1 MCTTKPTGGTTLNS
15 NNFTQQYINGQWKNG
30 SSEKNVEN
38 VNPYTNETIAT
49 IPSANEED
57 LNEAYQA
64 AEAAQ
69 TDWMQLT
76 PRQKQGYF
84 DELLN
89 VVTERKDEIVDWLVK
104 EAGSTLVKAEVEY
117 AAAVAIIRESSSF
130 PTRMKGEILPSNTPG
145 KENRVYRSPKG
156 VIGVIGPWNFPFHL
170 AMRSIAPAIATGN
183 TVVVKPA
190 SDAPVTSGLL
200 IADIFEEAGFP
211 NGVMNVVV
219 GRGSEIGDAFVTHP
233 TAKLI
238 SFTGSTEV
246 GSHIGELAGKHIK
259 DTALELGGNNAMIVL
274 DDADI
279 DQAVEAAAFGKY
291 LHQGQICMSLNRIV
305 VHEKVH
311 DEFVE
316 KFKQKVATLQAGDP
330 SEKSTVVG
338 PVINSEA
345 VERIQEDVRKTVEQG
360 AELVAGGESEGNV
373 MQPTILI
380 NVTNDMPTANHE
392 MFGPVASIIK
402 VADEDAAV
410 EVANGSPYG
419 LSGSLFTTD
428 IHRGVELAKR
438 VETGMIHINDQ
449 SVNDEAH
456 VAFGGEKE
464 SGIGRFGG
472 EWALDKFTTVKW
484 IGVMTGYRE
493 FPF

>member
-1 MCTTKPTGGTTLNS
+1 MSPKTFTK
-15 NNFTQQYINGQWKNG
+15 QYINGEWISG
-30 SSEKNVEN
+30 SSDKNVEN
-38 VNPYTNETIAT
+38 VNPYTQQTIAT

-57 LNEAYQA
+57 LKEAYKA
-64 AEAAQ
+64 AEEAQ
-69 TDWMQLT
+69 KEWMQLT
-76 PRQKQGYF
+76 PGKIQAYF
-84 DELLN
+84 TALLDI
-89 VVTERKDEIVDWLVK
+89 VHERKDEIIDWLVK

-117 AAAVAIIRESSSF
+117 QAAVGIIRESASF
-130 PTRMKGEILPSNTPG
+130 PTRMSGQILPSNTPG

-200 IADIFEEAGFP
+200 IADLFEEAGFP
-211 NGVMNVVV
+211 KGVINVVV

-233 TAKLI
+233 IPKLI

-259 DTALELGGNNAMIVL
+259 ETALELGGNNAMIVL
-274 DDADI
+274 DDANI
-279 DQAVEAAAFGKY
+279 EKAVEAAAFGKF
-291 LHQGQICMSLNRIV
+291 LHQGQICMSLNRII
-305 VHEKVH
+305 VHEAVY
-311 DEFVE
+311 DEFVQAFKE
-316 KFKQKVATLQAGDP
+316 KVESLKAGDP
-330 SEKSTVVG
+330 SEQDTVIG
-338 PVINSEA
+338 PLINSEA
-345 VERIQEDVRKTVEQG
+345 VERIQEDLRKTLEQG
-360 AELVAGGESEGNV
+360 AKILTGGEAEGNV
-373 MQPTILI
+373 FQPTVLI
-380 NVTNDMPTANHE
+380 DVTNAMPMAHNE
-392 MFGPVASIIK
+392 VFGPVASVIK
-402 VADEDAAV
+402 VSNEEEAV
-410 EVANGSPYG
+410 KTANGSHYG
-419 LSGSLFTTD
+419 LSGAVFTENV
-428 IHRGVELAKR
+428 HRGVEIAKR
-438 VETGMIHINDQ
+438 VDTGMIHINDQ

-484 IGVMTGYRE
+484 IGVMNGYRE